1 MKKLNTLF
9 VINLV
14 IALCGIVLSQN
25 VWDNSEVPTI
35 TKKGKVGIGISNP
48 RGRLDLG
55 KGGLNYNMRIGD
67 YLDIGETNLGNWV
80 YFGINSILSSSS
92 VSGRYNRFKPVW
104 ARGQG
109 LVMAQS
115 GGGSG
120 NLDFYGIDWNGNSL
134 ERDFPDDYTHII
146 RFKYDGKVGI
156 GTKYP
161 THTLTVN
168 GIVKAEELVLNS
180 VGADFVFE
188 EGYQLP
194 SLEEL
199 ETFIKKNKHLPEVP
213 SAKDLQENG
222 AGVGEL
228 QTILLQKIE
237 EITLYVIEMK
247 KLYDLQANKIKSLEE
262 ENIKLKN
269 RLSLIKKVK
278 Q

>member
-1 MKKLNTLF
+1 MKLNTLF

-14 IALCGIVLSQN
+14 IALNGIVLSQN

-35 TKKGKVGIGISNP
+35 TKNGKVGIGISNP

-55 KGGLNYNMRIGD
+55 TGGLNKNMRIGD
-67 YLDIGETNLGNWV
+67 YLDIGETDYGNWV

-92 VSGRYNRFKPVW
+92 IYGRYNRFKPRW
-104 ARGQG
+104 APGQG
-109 LVMAQS
+109 FIMAQ
-115 GGGSG
+115 GGGGIG
-120 NLDFYGIDWNGNSL
+120 NLDFYGINWNRNTS
-134 ERDFPDDYTHII
+134 ERDFPGEYTHII
-146 RFKYDGKVGI
+146 RFRFDGRVGI
-156 GTKYP
+156 GTKNP

-168 GIVKAEELVLNS
+168 GIVKAEELILNS

-188 EGYQLP
+188 ADYQLP

-199 ETFIKKNKHLPEVP
+199 ETFIKKNKRLPEVP
-213 SAKDLQENG
+213 SAKDMQENG

-237 EITLYVIEMK
+237 EMTLYMIEMK
-247 KLYDLQANKIKSLEE
+247 KLYDLQANKIKLLEE

-269 RLSLIKKVK
+269 HLSLVKKVK